1 MYSGGVGSWGAA
13 RRVADEQ
20 GTKDLVLLF
29 SDTLIEDE
37 DLYRFLYESAAHIGG
52 TLVHLKEGRTPWE
65 VFHDARFL
73 GNNRVPLC
81 SRVLKQEPAAK
92 WLKENDPNEQATI
105 VVGIDWTEE
114 HRLPAVVRNYA
125 PRPVRAPLCEEPL
138 IDKAD
143 LIAELEAIGID
154 PPRMYAEGFPHN
166 NCAGFCVRAGQ
177 RHFQHLLEKRPGVYA
192 EAESEEQKIRQYL
205 GKDIAILRDRRGGT
219 SRPLTLREF
228 RSGLQSGDK
237 SDGDWGGCGCFVEDE
252 ATTSG
257 VHG

>member
-1 MYSGGVGSWGAA
+1 MNVVMYSGGVGSWGAA
-13 RRVADEQ
+13 DRIAKMY
-20 GTKDLVLLF
+20 GTEDLILLF
-29 SDTLIEDE
+29 SDTMIEDE
-37 DLYRFLYESAAHIGG
+37 DLYRFLYESAEQVGG
-52 TLVHLKEGRTPWE
+52 TLIHLKDGRTPWE
-65 VFHDARFL
+65 VFRDARFL

-92 WLKENDPNEQATI
+92 WLKENDPGEEATVI
-105 VVGIDWTEE
+105 VGIDWTEE
-114 HRLPAVVRNYA
+114 HRLAAVVRNYA

-143 LIAELEAIGID
+143 LLDALRAAGIE

-166 NCAGFCVRAGQ
+166 NCSGFCVRAGQ

-192 EAESEEQKIRQYL
+192 EAEAEEEKMRVFL

-228 RSGLQSGDK
+228 RTDLQGGGGT
-237 SDGDWGGCGCFVEDE
+237 DGDWGGCGCFVEDE
-252 ATTSG
+252 GTP
-257 VHG
+257 